1 MHVCLIVLS
10 ISINVVYLFQ
20 YMIEMK
26 VNLYNHYNFSLD
38 YNKLRIRLNNV

>member
-26 VNLYNHYNFSLD
+26 VNLYNHYNYSLD
-38 YNKLRIRLNNV
+38 YIQVKN